1 MIREER
7 LLKVLRAPHVSEKA
21 STAMEKTNTIV
32 LKVAKDAT
40 KAEIKAAV
48 QKLFEVEVEVVNT
61 LVVKGKVKRH
71 GQRIGRRSDWK
82 KAYVTLKEGQNLD
95 FVGGAEG
102 ANSAILRL
110 QYLQQVEVS
119 VGIAAFELR
128 HIGHDRPT
136 NLLATEMVHRR
147 VRQDA
152 LEQHRPFSCRA
163 VRVALRQ
170 TDHAVLHDVQ
180 RRLVVAHV
188 IHGAFEGPLLDALE
202 EV

>member
-48 QKLFEVEVEVVNT
+48 QKLFEVEVEVEVVNT

-95 FVGGAEG
+95 FVGGAE
-102 ANSAILRL
+102 
-110 QYLQQVEVS
+110 
-119 VGIAAFELR
+119 
-128 HIGHDRPT
+128 
-136 NLLATEMVHRR
+136 
-147 VRQDA
+147 
-152 LEQHRPFSCRA
+152 
-163 VRVALRQ
+163 
-170 TDHAVLHDVQ
+170 
-180 RRLVVAHV
+180 
-188 IHGAFEGPLLDALE
+188 
-202 EV
+202 